1 MAQGMANPTFQ
12 ADSAWAVSPAR
23 PLPAKSAGSKPAQ
36 QLSSFFT
43 KKFSHLLHLGQM
55 APEARDPLADS
66 LQRFGL
72 ERGRMLAALAR
83 QAGISETD
91 LAAIEH
97 LEAAGPL
104 TQRDLGARLALS
116 SGAVTM
122 LADRLERAGWVNRRP
137 HPTDRRFVLLE
148 LSPQVAEQTPPA
160 LAGYH
165 AAIHALAA
173 KVPAEHR
180 DALGAFLD
188 AAARAAAD
196 AAIQIS
202 APDSRRSGPP

>member
-1 MAQGMANPTFQ
+1 
-12 ADSAWAVSPAR
+12 
-23 PLPAKSAGSKPAQ
+23 
-36 QLSSFFT
+36 
-43 KKFSHLLHLGQM
+43 M
-55 APEARDPLADS
+55 APEAHDPLAGS

-72 ERGRMLAALAR
+72 ERTRMLAALAR
-83 QAGISETD
+83 QVGISETD
-91 LAAIEH
+91 LDALEH

-160 LAGYH
+160 LARYH
-165 AAIHALAA
+165 AAIQALAA
-173 KVPAEHR
+173 EVPAEHR
-180 DALGAFLD
+180 EALGAFLD
-188 AAARAAAD
+188 AAAQAAAY
-196 AAIQIS
+196 AASQIS
-202 APDSRRSGPP
+202 A